1 MSGSR
6 TETSEYADPLVVEM
20 GERRRRNLFG
30 ARNVLSLLALL
41 GLCMAST
48 SLAAGGAPG
57 TWTPWR
63 SEVDERSYLF
73 ATICLQ
79 AAMTISGMLVAHTV
93 LSQPPPV
100 GPRILAGRIGTYFI
114 TLIPTAG
121 VLVVAELLS
130 DGPLPVPR
138 LLVAMI
144 AVYPVCIAVIDL
156 LLAPLLLRKWAWV
169 IAFAVLTVW
178 MVVALAA
185 GTTQVS
191 APTTFMAALSGVEF
205 LSDAATVNSILT
217 LGTCFWAGAAVACL
231 GNLVDS
237 HGPVV
242 RTIVPPVAALGT
254 LIFLPQIL
262 TGASVGHIMLATALA
277 PLVDVDQP
285 RWLTE
290 FDVGFGLLTIGWVAG
305 VVGSLLVVGRITP
318 WGTALSALVIG
329 GGLSV
334 LIGFLV
340 GRRPWGSGTSSGPH
354 KAASVLSGRGRRRR
368 EATRRGRALRPGEHT
383 GFPDSRRRLVVDQ
396 GQTYWEDRAQ
406 ADDEPGA
413 R

>member
-48 SLAAGGAPG
+48 SLAAGAAPG
-57 TWTPWR
+57 IWTPWR

-93 LSQPPPV
+93 LSQPPRV

-114 TLIPTAG
+114 TLILTAG

-156 LLAPLLLRKWAWV
+156 LLAPLLLRQWAWV
-169 IAFAVLTVW
+169 IAFAALTVW

-191 APTTFMAALSGVEF
+191 APTTFMVVLSGVEF

-290 FDVGFGLLTIGWVAG
+290 IDVGFGLLTIGWVAG

-340 GRRPWGSGTSSGPH
+340 GRPWGSGTSSGPH
-354 KAASVLSGRGRRRR
+354 KAASALSGRGRRRR